1 MEQSVLPK
9 SGLFSRLAA
18 WLFRFSSMD
27 GIFVRCAADIRGA
40 LVSDQSKSL
49 FGECLLVR
57 ESRARRLGD
66 DLN

>member
-1 MEQSVLPK
+1 
-9 SGLFSRLAA
+9 
-18 WLFRFSSMD
+18 MD

-40 LVSDQSKSL
+40 LVNDQSKSL
-49 FGECLLVR
+49 FGGCLLVR